1 MEGRLWKA
9 LEVDDALAEEPHRF
23 PVTGKGPAYK
33 GTPAIKLIVGVKTNE
48 KFDRVYA

>member
-9 LEVDDALAEEPHRF
+9 LEADDALAEEPYRF
-23 PVTGKGPAYK
+23 PVTGKGPEYK

-48 KFDRVYA
+48 NFNAVT